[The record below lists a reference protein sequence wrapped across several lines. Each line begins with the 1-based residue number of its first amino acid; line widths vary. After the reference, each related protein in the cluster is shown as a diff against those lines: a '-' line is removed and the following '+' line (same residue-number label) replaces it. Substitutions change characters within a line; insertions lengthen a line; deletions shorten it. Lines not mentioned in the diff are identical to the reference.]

1 LGETEGVLSLFSAV
15 DSSGLSSVYPR
26 RLQHFGIDM
35 EAREEIV
42 VKTLDSFCADN
53 DIHQIHL
60 LKLDVEG
67 HELAALKGATRFL
80 QAGRIDFIQFEFGGC
95 NIDAR
100 TFFQDYYYL
109 LTDQYRLYRV
119 LIDGLHEL
127 TGYREADEI
136 FITTNFLAAR
146 RSLPPLS

>member
-1 LGETEGVLSLFSAV
+1 
-15 DSSGLSSVYPR
+15 
-26 RLQHFGIDM
+26 M